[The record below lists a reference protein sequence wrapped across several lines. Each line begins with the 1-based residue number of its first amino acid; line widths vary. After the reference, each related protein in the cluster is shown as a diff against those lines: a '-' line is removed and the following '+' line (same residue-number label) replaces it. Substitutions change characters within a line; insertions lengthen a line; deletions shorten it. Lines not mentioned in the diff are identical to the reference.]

1 MSAIVEKPDKEKRR
15 REILDAAFLE
25 FSTKG
30 YAGASMEAIARR
42 ARASKE
48 TLYAWFENK
57 ETLAQ
62 HAVRVTPRRDGQS
75 GRRRGRKGSDR
86 PPRCCRSSPR
96 TRFVSCWLWRRSPTR
111 WDLASP
117 AIKPRGML
125 GQTIGEERKK
135 FVDYILRCRAQGYI
149 AFDDDPFEIVSL
161 FVAMAQGEWSLRLGT
176 GMLDKLTDKMI
187 EDHAQRVTRIFLKG
201 LAPEKKAVVDLDWGG
216 EPRRAARVGFRRCA
230 DVVTCRRCQPSPS
243 R

>member
-1 MSAIVEKPDKEKRR
+1 MSAIAEKPDKEKRR

-25 FSTKG
+25 FSAKG

-57 ETLAQ
+57 ETLLNTLFASRLAGMESRIV
-62 HAVRVTPRRDGQS
+62 AVAEKDP
-75 GRRRGRKGSDR
+75 
-86 PPRCCRSSPR
+86 
-96 TRFVSCWLWRRSPTR
+96 
-111 WDLASP
+111 SP
-117 AIKPRGML
+117 ANVLPVIAEDTLRFMLAMAPLADAMGPGEPGDRASRLL

-135 FVDYILRCRAQGYI
+135 FVNYILLCRAQGYI

-176 GMLDKLTDKMI
+176 GMLAELTDEMI

-201 LAPEKKAVVDLDWGG
+201 LAPEGK
-216 EPRRAARVGFRRCA
+216 R
-230 DVVTCRRCQPSPS
+230 S
-243 R
+243 